1 MFEEPDPDH
10 WPTLDRWWDNF
21 VETPTSLLTTSTTV
35 ALDSRSIADVPAVM
49 DPWWIG
55 YVDINPVLA
64 DDSAALVDPAGEDG
78 WLEVAPWWEA
88 YVDAR
93 AEDVAGLDRALAEST
108 ALWERQ
114 DGPFDAD
121 PLAADL
127 GQEMRAGDPLNP
139 GVETEWSDWLA
150 QLLRTDSGEFH
161 RELFGDGFASRPRRV
176 EREAHLPERGGIDRY
191 ADILSV
197 HESGGLSIEVKI
209 GDKNFGKTTHT
220 ARLIETQRYGEWDHY
235 MLLPEPDLWALRESF
250 DEKFEEDDGEM
261 AVLPSEESEDVAL
274 LFWSDVSR
282 AIRTVLLEQNTQDP
296 HWSASAYLFCTQ
308 IELERLGFTAQP
320 VVERLRT
327 GGDRI
332 RALQSVSVA
341 IDDLESQFAY
351 LQAFTEAT
359 NE

>member
-1 MFEEPDPDH
+1 MYEEPSPDH
-10 WPTLDRWWDNF
+10 WPTLDRWWENF
-21 VETPTSLLTTSTTV
+21 VETSSSFLTTSTTV
-35 ALDSRSIADVPAVM
+35 ALDSRSIADIPAEM

-55 YVDINPVLA
+55 YADIGPVLD
-64 DDSAALVDPAGEDG
+64 DDSAALVDPAGGDG
-78 WLEVAPWWEA
+78 WVEVAPWWDA

-93 AEDVAGLDRALAEST
+93 AEDVAELDHALAESN

-114 DGPFDAD
+114 DGPFDGDPLSAD
-121 PLAADL
+121 PWQ
-127 GQEMRAGDPLNP
+127 GMQTGEPLNP

-150 QLLRTDSGEFH
+150 QLLRNDSGEFH
-161 RELFGDGFASRPRRV
+161 RELFGDEFASSRQV
-176 EREAHLPERGGIDRY
+176 QREAYLPEAGGIDRY

-197 HESGGLSIEVKI
+197 HGSGGVSIEVKI
-209 GDKNFGKTTHT
+209 GDRNFGKTTHT
-220 ARLIETQRYGEWDHY
+220 ASLIETQRYGEWDHY
-235 MLLPEPDLWALRESF
+235 LLLPEQDLWALRESF
-250 DEKFEEDDGEM
+250 AGEFDVDDDEME
-261 AVLPSEESEDVAL
+261 VIPSEGSEDVDL

-282 AIRTVLLEQNTQDP
+282 ALRTVLLNENSQDP

-308 IELERLGFTAQP
+308 IELERLRFTAQP

-341 IDDLESQFAY
+341 IDDIESQVAY
-351 LQAFTEAT
+351 LQAFTEGT